1 MGNCKA
7 LYRGLLE
14 PEGKSAMSSEGKQ
27 KVQSAM
33 KENLSKT
40 TSTILHSGAE
50 KATSLAHTLEYTD
63 PKFIIF
69 IC

>member
-33 KENLSKT
+33 EENLSKANET
-40 TSTILHSGAE
+40 GDL
-50 KATSLAHTLEYTD
+50 LQ
-63 PKFIIF
+63 
-69 IC
+69 